1 MKFVKKF
8 FALPELYCLLILI
21 ATVVV
26 GLACRVTVENVTL
39 FRGGVEEKIS
49 FPLLQ
54 KMGDGEH
61 FQVDLD
67 VIGGSP
73 YGLKVIP
80 DDCVENIVVGESS
93 LNLNGISSLCDFGR
107 GFVLPESLI
116 AQNHDGAKAH
126 YTFFLKNNGGP
137 GGLNVFVLQSSLL
150 STIMKVLAILSFAV
164 LCLLFARRLGFGW
177 GLAFI
182 VLLGVLIR
190 TAFFSNIPYTSF
202 ANDVDGHVAY
212 VNFILENHSIP
223 GVDDCWT
230 CYHPPVYY
238 ASAAPSFMI
247 GDWMGVTGTTG
258 LQAFSLLLSV
268 LTLFFGIMFFRTF
281 LSKSGL
287 GIASFLWAFWPVM
300 ILMSPRIGNDQMFCM
315 LHMLCLWGGANYLK
329 GGHGKFLVVSVIAA
343 ALAMWT
349 KMTAVVTL
357 GMVFLFAVCGF
368 VCNAKTLRPTK
379 SEIVAWSLFVALV
392 GGVVLQKLLGNAD
405 LVGNSSGLNGLLKVG
420 NEASNYIFFD
430 LKSFI
435 NNPYTSAWNGEWG
448 REYFWNYSLKTA
460 MFGEFELV
468 RTQMGRTLATLMSVA
483 LLGLL
488 VYAARGFWKTKLQVM
503 HWILLMQTVA
513 FFAALMFLR
522 IKVPFSCS
530 NDFRYIAPVVSSIVP
545 FVAWGITLEGGSLKW
560 KVLGYGLVLMFA
572 LSTVFLYILAV

>member
-1 MKFVKKF
+1 
-8 FALPELYCLLILI
+8 
-21 ATVVV
+21 
-26 GLACRVTVENVTL
+26 
-39 FRGGVEEKIS
+39 
-49 FPLLQ
+49 
-54 KMGDGEH
+54 
-61 FQVDLD
+61 
-67 VIGGSP
+67 
-73 YGLKVIP
+73 
-80 DDCVENIVVGESS
+80 
-93 LNLNGISSLCDFGR
+93 
-107 GFVLPESLI
+107 
-116 AQNHDGAKAH
+116 
-126 YTFFLKNNGGP
+126 
-137 GGLNVFVLQSSLL
+137 
-150 STIMKVLAILSFAV
+150 
-164 LCLLFARRLGFGW
+164 
-177 GLAFI
+177 
-182 VLLGVLIR
+182 
-190 TAFFSNIPYTSF
+190 
-202 ANDVDGHVAY
+202 
-212 VNFILENHSIP
+212 
-223 GVDDCWT
+223 
-230 CYHPPVYY
+230 
-238 ASAAPSFMI
+238 
-247 GDWMGVTGTTG
+247 
-258 LQAFSLLLSV
+258 
-268 LTLFFGIMFFRTF
+268 
-281 LSKSGL
+281 
-287 GIASFLWAFWPVM
+287 
-300 ILMSPRIGNDQMFCM
+300 
-315 LHMLCLWGGANYLK
+315 
-329 GGHGKFLVVSVIAA
+329 
-343 ALAMWT
+343 
-349 KMTAVVTL
+349 
-357 GMVFLFAVCGF
+357 MVFLFAVCGF